1 MRCIFGSAMKSEFHP
16 RTSSNAY
23 PSIFHIPLSRRRLLQ
38 SLALVSAGFLTR
50 NAFAEL
56 LTLTPHTTA
65 GPFYPDHLPLDQD
78 NDLVH
83 ITSDITPAIGT
94 VTNLNGRALDASGA
108 PIKNALI
115 ELWQA
120 DDNGNYIHSRGIQ
133 HAPRDPHFQGYG
145 KFLTGQAGAWTFRT
159 IKPALYPGRTRH
171 FHFGVTLPGQERRF
185 TTQLFFA
192 GEPANAR
199 DMVLRGIRDEAQR
212 ASVIRDFVDDP
223 VSKQLAATWD
233 IVMSLTPG
241 AYDHEDDH
249 DHPDG
254 PPPNGFDGGP
264 PPGGPR
270 DGQRPPLPPP

>member
-1 MRCIFGSAMKSEFHP
+1 MQSPLPLDIASGRQ
-16 RTSSNAY
+16 
-23 PSIFHIPLSRRRLLQ
+23 PSIFHIPFSRRRLLQ
-38 SLALVSAGFLTR
+38 SLALASAGFLTR

-78 NDLVH
+78 NDLIH
-83 ITSDITPAIGT
+83 ISGDITPAVGT
-94 VTNLNGRALDASGA
+94 VTNLSGRVLDSSGA

-120 DDNGNYIHSRGIQ
+120 DDNGNYIHSRGVQ
-133 HAPRDPHFQGYG
+133 RGERDPHFQGYG
-145 KFLTGQAGAWTFRT
+145 KFLTAQAGAWTFRT

-192 GEPANAR
+192 GEPSNAR
-199 DMVLRGIRDEAQR
+199 DMVLRGIHDEAQR
-212 ASVIRDFVDDP
+212 ASVIRDFTGDP
-223 VSKQLAATWD
+223 VTKQLAATWD

-241 AYDHEDDH
+241 AYDHDEEH

-254 PPPNGFDGGP
+254 PPPNGFGGGP
-264 PPGGPR
+264 PPFG
-270 DGQRPPLPPP
+270 DGHRPPPPPQ